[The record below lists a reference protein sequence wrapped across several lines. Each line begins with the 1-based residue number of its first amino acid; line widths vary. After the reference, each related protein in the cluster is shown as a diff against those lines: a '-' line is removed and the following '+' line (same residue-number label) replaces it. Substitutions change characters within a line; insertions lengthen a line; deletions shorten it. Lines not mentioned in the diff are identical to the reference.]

1 MEEEKIGMKKTQT
14 ENFLDLKPIRN
25 GQYPWSEDNG
35 KITLEIENKGLWNR
49 LFQKLLKKPKI
60 SYIHLD
66 EMGSFIWPMLD
77 GEKTVLEIGK
87 AVESEFGDK
96 ANPLYE
102 RLVKYFEILKSY
114 NFIYLNK

>member
-1 MEEEKIGMKKTQT
+1 MKKNQT
-14 ENFLDLKPIRN
+14 ENFLELKPIRN
-25 GQYPWSEDNG
+25 EKYSWSEDNG
-35 KITLEIENKGLWNR
+35 KITLEIENKGFWNR

-60 SYIHLD
+60 SYVHLD

-87 AVESEFGDK
+87 AVESEFGDN

-102 RLVKYFEILKSY
+102 RLVKYFEILKGY